1 MFCLFKN
8 KFSALLDEN
17 GAGCGGGGEEV
28 HPGGQPVREDVHN
41 ILHCQGLLQP
51 ALHTPEGQGPLQEQE
66 RGEEITSIKLLAH
79 FYISSFVY
87 LFFWFVYFYFYLK
100 IFPFLLANVFI
111 FFCSFIH
118 LNCMHEDTLSQYCF
132 DR

>member
-1 MFCLFKN
+1 MLCLFKN
-8 KFSALLDEN
+8 KFSALLDED

-41 ILHCQGLLQP
+41 ILHSQGLLQP

-87 LFFWFVYFYFYLK
+87 PFFSVCLFV
-100 IFPFLLANVFI
+100 VFK
-111 FFCSFIH
+111 
-118 LNCMHEDTLSQYCF
+118 
-132 DR
+132 